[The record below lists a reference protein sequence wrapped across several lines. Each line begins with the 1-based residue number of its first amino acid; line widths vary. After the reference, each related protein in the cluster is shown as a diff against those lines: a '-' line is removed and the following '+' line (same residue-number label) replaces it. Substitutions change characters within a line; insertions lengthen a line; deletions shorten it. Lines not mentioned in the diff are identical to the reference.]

1 MESKNMSIKK
11 QNNKFLQYIILLSL
25 AVFFM
30 FPLIWMI
37 VSSFKNDSQ
46 IFSDISSAKA
56 FMLPAFNNN
65 YFYNYFDCLKQ
76 LPILKAMVNSFFYIG
91 VIIVFSLIVNS
102 LAGYGFARLD
112 FPGKKILFTIL
123 LSLMII
129 PAQTVMLPLF
139 SIVYKLG
146 WINSYL
152 GLIIPAIANPFY
164 IFLFRQTFLGLPK
177 EIEEAAKLD
186 GANQYTIFV
195 KLIMPLAKP
204 IYATVAIMI
213 FVASWNDFVWPVM
226 VISDPSKQTIQMALS
241 SLFSIQPINYGRVMA
256 GLTFVTIPV
265 LIIFLTMQKYYVQ
278 GIVGSGS
285 KN

>member
-1 MESKNMSIKK
+1 MYIKK
-11 QNNKFLQYIILLSL
+11 QNNKFMQYIVLILLAL
-25 AVFFM
+25 FFM

-37 VSSFKNDSQ
+37 VSSFKNDPQ
-46 IFSDISSAKA
+46 ILSDISSFKA
-56 FMLPAFNNN
+56 FILPAFSDN
-65 YFYNYFDCLKQ
+65 YFHNYSDCLKQ
-76 LPILKAMVNSFFYIG
+76 LPILKAMINSFFYIG
-91 VIIVFSLIVNS
+91 VIIFFSLIVNS

-112 FPGKKILFTIL
+112 FPGKNIIFTIL

-146 WINSYL
+146 WVNSYL

-186 GANQYTIFV
+186 GANQYIIFV

-213 FVASWNDFVWPVM
+213 FVATWNDFVWPVM
-226 VISDPSKQTIQMALS
+226 IMSDPSKQTIQMALS

-265 LIIFLTMQKYYVQ
+265 LIIFLKMQKYYVQ

>member
-1 MESKNMSIKK
+1 MSIKK
-11 QNNKFLQYIILLSL
+11 QNNKFVQYIILLSL

-46 IFSDISSAKA
+46 IFSDISSVKA
-56 FMLPAFNNN
+56 FILPAFNNN

-76 LPILKAMVNSFFYIG
+76 LPILKSMINSFFYIG

-112 FPGKKILFTIL
+112 FPGKRILFTIL

-129 PAQTVMLPLF
+129 PAQTIMLPLF

-213 FVASWNDFVWPVM
+213 FVATWNDFVWPVM

>member
-1 MESKNMSIKK
+1 MSMKK
-11 QNNKFLQYIILLSL
+11 QDNKFVQYIILLLL

-46 IFSDISSAKA
+46 IFSDISSVKA

-65 YFYNYFDCLKQ
+65 YFYNYYDCLKQ
-76 LPILKAMVNSFFYIG
+76 LPILKSMLNSFFYIG

>member
-1 MESKNMSIKK
+1 MSIKK
-11 QNNKFLQYIILLSL
+11 QNNKFVQYIILLLL

-46 IFSDISSAKA
+46 IFSDISSVKA
-56 FMLPAFNNN
+56 FVLPDFNNN

-76 LPILKAMVNSFFYIG
+76 LPIIKSMFNSFFYIG
-91 VIIVFSLIVNS
+91 VIIIFSLIVNS

-129 PAQTVMLPLF
+129 PAQTIMLPLF

-152 GLIIPAIANPFY
+152 GLIIPVIANPFY

-213 FVASWNDFVWPVM
+213 FVATWNDFVWPVM

-241 SLFSIQPINYGRVMA
+241 SLFSIQPVNYGRVMA

>member
-1 MESKNMSIKK
+1 MKK
-11 QNNKFLQYIILLSL
+11 QNNKFIQYIVLILL

-30 FPLIWMI
+30 FPLIWMV
-37 VSSFKNDSQ
+37 VSSFKNDPQ
-46 IFSDISSAKA
+46 IFSDITSIKA
-56 FMLPAFNNN
+56 FILPAFSDN
-65 YFYNYFDCLKQ
+65 YFHNYSDCLKQ
-76 LPILKAMVNSFFYIG
+76 LPILKSMMNSFFYIG
-91 VIIVFSLIVNS
+91 VIILFSLIVNS

-112 FPGKKILFTIL
+112 FPGKKIIFTIL

-139 SIVYKLG
+139 SIVFKLG

-152 GLIIPAIANPFY
+152 GLIIPVIANPFY

-213 FVASWNDFVWPVM
+213 FVATWNDFIWPVM

-241 SLFSIQPINYGRVMA
+241 SLFSIQPVNYGRVMS

>member
-1 MESKNMSIKK
+1 MSIKK
-11 QNNKFLQYIILLSL
+11 QNNKLVQYIILLSL

-46 IFSDISSAKA
+46 IFSDISSVKA
-56 FMLPAFNNN
+56 FILPAFNNN

-76 LPILKAMVNSFFYIG
+76 LPILKSMLNSFFYIG

-129 PAQTVMLPLF
+129 PAQTIMLPLF

-213 FVASWNDFVWPVM
+213 FVATWNDFVWPVM

>member
-1 MESKNMSIKK
+1 MKK
-11 QNNKFLQYIILLSL
+11 QNNKFIQYIVLILL

-30 FPLIWMI
+30 FPLIWMV
-37 VSSFKNDSQ
+37 VSSFKNDPQ
-46 IFSDISSAKA
+46 IFSDITSIKA
-56 FMLPAFNNN
+56 FILPAFSDN
-65 YFYNYFDCLKQ
+65 YFHNYSDCLKQ
-76 LPILKAMVNSFFYIG
+76 LPILKSMMNSFFYIG
-91 VIIVFSLIVNS
+91 VIIIFSLIVNS

-112 FPGKKILFTIL
+112 FPGKNIIFTIL

-139 SIVYKLG
+139 SIVFKLG

-213 FVASWNDFVWPVM
+213 FVATWNDFIWPVM

-241 SLFSIQPINYGRVMA
+241 SLFSIQPVNYGRVMS

>member
-1 MESKNMSIKK
+1 MSIKK
-11 QNNKFLQYIILLSL
+11 QNNKFVQYIILLLL

-46 IFSDISSAKA
+46 IFSDITSVKA
-56 FMLPAFNNN
+56 FILPAFNNNYFYN

-76 LPILKAMVNSFFYIG
+76 LPILKSMLNSFFYIA

-129 PAQTVMLPLF
+129 PAQTIMLPLF

-226 VISDPSKQTIQMALS
+226 VISDPSKQTIQMSLS

-265 LIIFLTMQKYYVQ
+265 LVIFLTMQKYYVQ

>member
-1 MESKNMSIKK
+1 MSIKK
-11 QNNKFLQYIILLSL
+11 QNNKFIQYIFLILL

-30 FPLIWMI
+30 FPLIWMV
-37 VSSFKNDSQ
+37 VSSFKNDPQ
-46 IFSDISSAKA
+46 ILSDISSIKA
-56 FMLPAFNNN
+56 FMLPAFNDN
-65 YFYNYFDCLKQ
+65 YFYNYSDCLKQ
-76 LPILKAMVNSFFYIG
+76 LPILKSMMNSFFYIG
-91 VIIVFSLIVNS
+91 VIIIFSLIVNS

-112 FPGKKILFTIL
+112 FPGIKIIFTIIL
-123 LSLMII
+123 ALMII

-139 SIVYKLG
+139 SIVFKLG

-152 GLIIPAIANPFY
+152 GLIVPVIANPFY

-213 FVASWNDFVWPVM
+213 FVAMWNDFIWPVM

>member
-1 MESKNMSIKK
+1 MSIKK
-11 QNNKFLQYIILLSL
+11 QNNKFMQYVVLTLLAL
-25 AVFFM
+25 FFM
-30 FPLIWMI
+30 FPLIWMV
-37 VSSFKNDSQ
+37 VSSFKNDPQ
-46 IFSDISSAKA
+46 IFSDVSSIKA
-56 FMLPAFNNN
+56 FILPAFNDN

-76 LPILKAMVNSFFYIG
+76 LPILKAMLNSFFYIG
-91 VIIVFSLIVNS
+91 VIIILSLIVNS

-112 FPGKKILFTIL
+112 FPGIKIIFTIVL
-123 LSLMII
+123 ALMII
-129 PAQTVMLPLF
+129 PIQTVMLPLF
-139 SIVYKLG
+139 SIVFKLG

-152 GLIIPAIANPFY
+152 GLIIPVIANPFY
-164 IFLFRQTFLGLPK
+164 IFLFRQTFLGIPK

-186 GANQYTIFV
+186 GANQFTIFV

-213 FVASWNDFVWPVM
+213 FVATWNDFIWPVM

-241 SLFSIQPINYGRVMA
+241 SLFSIQPVNYGRVMA

>member
-1 MESKNMSIKK
+1 MYMKK
-11 QNNKFLQYIILLSL
+11 QNNKFVQYIVLILL

-30 FPLIWMI
+30 FPVIWMV
-37 VSSFKNDSQ
+37 VSSFKNDPQ
-46 IFSDISSAKA
+46 ILSDISSIKA
-56 FMLPAFNNN
+56 FILPAFSDN
-65 YFYNYFDCLKQ
+65 YFHNYYDCLKQ
-76 LPILKAMVNSFFYIG
+76 LPILKSMMNSFFYIG
-91 VIIVFSLIVNS
+91 VIIIFSLIVNS

-112 FPGKKILFTIL
+112 FPGKKIIFTIL

-139 SIVYKLG
+139 SIVFKLG

-152 GLIIPAIANPFY
+152 GLIIPVIANPFY

-213 FVASWNDFVWPVM
+213 FVATWNDFIWPVM

-241 SLFSIQPINYGRVMA
+241 SLFSIQPVNYGRVMS

>member
-1 MESKNMSIKK
+1 MYIKK
-11 QNNKFLQYIILLSL
+11 QNNKFMQYIVLILL

-30 FPLIWMI
+30 FPLIWMV
-37 VSSFKNDSQ
+37 VSSFKNDPQ
-46 IFSDISSAKA
+46 ILSDISSVKA
-56 FMLPAFNNN
+56 FILPAFSDN
-65 YFYNYFDCLKQ
+65 YFHNYSDCLKQ
-76 LPILKAMVNSFFYIG
+76 LPILKSMINSFFYIG
-91 VIIVFSLIVNS
+91 VIIIFSLIVNS

-112 FPGKKILFTIL
+112 FPGKNIIFTIL

-152 GLIIPAIANPFY
+152 GLIIPVIANPFY

-213 FVASWNDFVWPVM
+213 FVATWNDFIWPVM

>member
-1 MESKNMSIKK
+1 MRK
-11 QNNKFLQYIILLSL
+11 QNNKFIQYIVLILL

-46 IFSDISSAKA
+46 IFSDISSIKA
-56 FMLPAFNNN
+56 FVLPTFSSN
-65 YFYNYFDCLKQ
+65 YFYNYSDCLKQ
-76 LPILKAMVNSFFYIG
+76 LPILKAMINSFFYIG
-91 VIIVFSLIVNS
+91 VIIIFSLIVNS

-112 FPGKKILFTIL
+112 FPGKNILFTIL

-152 GLIIPAIANPFY
+152 GLIVPAIANPFY

-186 GANQYTIFV
+186 GANQYIIFV

-213 FVASWNDFVWPVM
+213 FVATWNDFVWPVM

-241 SLFSIQPINYGRVMA
+241 SLFSIQPVNYGRVMA

>member
-1 MESKNMSIKK
+1 MKN
-11 QNNKFLQYIILLSL
+11 QNNKFIQYIILILL
-25 AVFFM
+25 AIFFM
-30 FPLIWMI
+30 FPVIWMV
-37 VSSFKNDSQ
+37 VSSFKNDPQ
-46 IFSDISSAKA
+46 ILSDISSIKA
-56 FMLPAFNNN
+56 FTLPAFSDN
-65 YFYNYFDCLKQ
+65 YFHNYSDCLKQ
-76 LPILKAMVNSFFYIG
+76 LPILKSMMNSFFYIG
-91 VIIVFSLIVNS
+91 VIIIFSLIVNS

-112 FPGKKILFTIL
+112 FPGKKIIFTIL

-129 PAQTVMLPLF
+129 PAQTIMLPLF
-139 SIVYKLG
+139 SIVFKLG

-152 GLIIPAIANPFY
+152 GLIIPVIANPFY
-164 IFLFRQTFLGLPK
+164 IFLFRQTFSGLPK

-195 KLIMPLAKP
+195 KIIMPLAKP

-213 FVASWNDFVWPVM
+213 FVATWNDFIWPVM

>member
-1 MESKNMSIKK
+1 MRK
-11 QNNKFLQYIILLSL
+11 QNNKFIQYIVLILL

-46 IFSDISSAKA
+46 IFSDISSIKA
-56 FMLPAFNNN
+56 FVLPAFSSN
-65 YFYNYFDCLKQ
+65 YFYNYSDCLKQ
-76 LPILKAMVNSFFYIG
+76 LSILKSMINSFFYIG
-91 VIIVFSLIVNS
+91 VIIIFSLIVNS

-152 GLIIPAIANPFY
+152 GLIVPAIANPFY

-213 FVASWNDFVWPVM
+213 FVATWNDFVWPVM

-241 SLFSIQPINYGRVMA
+241 SLFSIQPVNYGRVMA

>member
-1 MESKNMSIKK
+1 MSIKK
-11 QNNKFLQYIILLSL
+11 QNNKSVQYIILLLL

-46 IFSDISSAKA
+46 IFSDISSIKA
-56 FMLPAFNNN
+56 FILPAFNDN

-76 LPILKAMVNSFFYIG
+76 LPILKSMINSFLYIG
-91 VIIVFSLIVNS
+91 VIIIFSLIINS

-152 GLIIPAIANPFY
+152 GLIIPVIANPFY

-186 GANQYTIFV
+186 GANQYTIFL

-213 FVASWNDFVWPVM
+213 FVAMWNDFVWPVM

>member
-1 MESKNMSIKK
+1 MKK
-11 QNNKFLQYIILLSL
+11 QNNKFIQYIVLILL

-30 FPLIWMI
+30 FPLIWMV
-37 VSSFKNDSQ
+37 VSSFKNDPQ
-46 IFSDISSAKA
+46 IFSDITSIKA
-56 FMLPAFNNN
+56 FILPAFSDN
-65 YFYNYFDCLKQ
+65 YFHNYSDCLKQ
-76 LPILKAMVNSFFYIG
+76 LPILKSMMNSFFYIG
-91 VIIVFSLIVNS
+91 VIIIFSLIVNS

-112 FPGKKILFTIL
+112 FPGKNIIFAIL

-139 SIVYKLG
+139 SIVFKLG

-213 FVASWNDFVWPVM
+213 FVATWNDFIWPVM

-241 SLFSIQPINYGRVMA
+241 SLFSIQPVNYGRVMS

>member
-1 MESKNMSIKK
+1 MSIKK
-11 QNNKFLQYIILLSL
+11 QNNKFIQYIFLTLLAL
-25 AVFFM
+25 FFM
-30 FPLIWMI
+30 FPLIWMV
-37 VSSFKNDSQ
+37 VSSFKNDPQ
-46 IFSDISSAKA
+46 IFSDISSLKA
-56 FMLPAFNNN
+56 FMLPAFTDN
-65 YFYNYFDCLKQ
+65 YFHNYSEALNQ
-76 LPILKAMVNSFFYIG
+76 LPIMRAMFNSFFYIG
-91 VIIVFSLIVNS
+91 VIIIFSLIINS

-112 FPGKKILFTIL
+112 FPGKNIIFTLILA
-123 LSLMII
+123 LMII
-129 PAQTVMLPLF
+129 PPQTIMLPLF
-139 SIVYKLG
+139 SIVFKLG

-152 GLIIPAIANPFY
+152 GLIIPVIANPFY

-186 GANQYTIFV
+186 GANQYVIFV

-213 FVASWNDFVWPVM
+213 FVAMWNDFVWPVM
-226 VISDPSKQTIQMALS
+226 VMSDPSKQTIQMALS
-241 SLFSIQPINYGRVMA
+241 SLFSIKPINYGRVMA

-265 LIIFLTMQKYYVQ
+265 LVIFLKMQKYYVQ

>member
-1 MESKNMSIKK
+1 MSIKK
-11 QNNKFLQYIILLSL
+11 QNNKFVQYIILLLL

-46 IFSDISSAKA
+46 IFSDISSVKA
-56 FMLPAFNNN
+56 FILPDFNNN

-76 LPILKAMVNSFFYIG
+76 LPILKSMLNSFFYIA

-129 PAQTVMLPLF
+129 PAQTIMLPLF

-186 GANQYTIFV
+186 GANQYTIFI

>member
-1 MESKNMSIKK
+1 MRK
-11 QNNKFLQYIILLSL
+11 QNNKFIQYIVLILL

-46 IFSDISSAKA
+46 IFSDISSIKA
-56 FMLPAFNNN
+56 FVLPTFNSN
-65 YFYNYFDCLKQ
+65 YFYNYSDCLKQ
-76 LPILKAMVNSFFYIG
+76 LPILKSMINSFFYIG
-91 VIIVFSLIVNS
+91 VIIIFSLIVNS

-152 GLIIPAIANPFY
+152 GLIVPAIANPFY

-186 GANQYTIFV
+186 GANQYIIFV

-213 FVASWNDFVWPVM
+213 FVATWNDFVWPVM

-241 SLFSIQPINYGRVMA
+241 SLFSIQPVNYGRVMA

>member
-1 MESKNMSIKK
+1 
-11 QNNKFLQYIILLSL
+11 
-25 AVFFM
+25 
-30 FPLIWMI
+30 MI

-46 IFSDISSAKA
+46 IFSDISSVKA
-56 FMLPAFNNN
+56 FILPAFNNN

-76 LPILKAMVNSFFYIG
+76 LPILKSMLNSFFYIA
-91 VIIVFSLIVNS
+91 IIIIFSLIVNS

-129 PAQTVMLPLF
+129 PAQTIMLPLF

-241 SLFSIQPINYGRVMA
+241 SLFSIQPVNYGRVMA

>member
-1 MESKNMSIKK
+1 MSIKK
-11 QNNKFLQYIILLSL
+11 QNNKFIQYIVLILL
-25 AVFFM
+25 AAFFI
-30 FPLIWMI
+30 FPLIWMV
-37 VSSFKNDSQ
+37 VSSFKNDPQ
-46 IFSDISSAKA
+46 ILSDVSSIKA
-56 FMLPAFNNN
+56 FMLPAFNDN
-65 YFYNYFDCLKQ
+65 YFYNYSDCLKQ
-76 LPILKAMVNSFFYIG
+76 LPILKSMLNSFFYIG
-91 VIIVFSLIVNS
+91 VIIICSLIVNS

-112 FPGKKILFTIL
+112 FPGIKIIFTIIL
-123 LSLMII
+123 ALMII
-129 PAQTVMLPLF
+129 PAQTIMLPLF
-139 SIVYKLG
+139 SIVFKLG

-152 GLIIPAIANPFY
+152 GLIIPVIANPFY

-213 FVASWNDFVWPVM
+213 FVATWNDFIWPVM

>member
-1 MESKNMSIKK
+1 MKK
-11 QNNKFLQYIILLSL
+11 QNNKFIQYVVLILL

-30 FPLIWMI
+30 FPLIWMV
-37 VSSFKNDSQ
+37 VSSFKNDPQ
-46 IFSDISSAKA
+46 IFSDITSIKA
-56 FMLPAFNNN
+56 FILPAFSDN
-65 YFYNYFDCLKQ
+65 YFQNYFDCLKQ
-76 LPILKAMVNSFFYIG
+76 LPILKSMMNSFFYIG
-91 VIIVFSLIVNS
+91 VIIIFSLIVNS

-112 FPGKKILFTIL
+112 FPGKNIIFTIL

-129 PAQTVMLPLF
+129 PSQTVMLPLF
-139 SIVYKLG
+139 SIVFKLG

-213 FVASWNDFVWPVM
+213 FVATWNDFIWPVM

-241 SLFSIQPINYGRVMA
+241 SLFSIQPVNYGRVMS

>member
-1 MESKNMSIKK
+1 
-11 QNNKFLQYIILLSL
+11 
-25 AVFFM
+25 
-30 FPLIWMI
+30 
-37 VSSFKNDSQ
+37 
-46 IFSDISSAKA
+46 
-56 FMLPAFNNN
+56 
-65 YFYNYFDCLKQ
+65 
-76 LPILKAMVNSFFYIG
+76 
-91 VIIVFSLIVNS
+91 
-102 LAGYGFARLD
+102 
-112 FPGKKILFTIL
+112 
-123 LSLMII
+123 
-129 PAQTVMLPLF
+129 MLPLF

-152 GLIIPAIANPFY
+152 GLIIPVIANPFY

-213 FVASWNDFVWPVM
+213 FVAMWNDFIWPVM

>member
-1 MESKNMSIKK
+1 MSIKK
-11 QNNKFLQYIILLSL
+11 QNNKFVQYIILLLL

-46 IFSDISSAKA
+46 IFSDISSVKA
-56 FMLPAFNNN
+56 FALPAFNNN

-76 LPILKAMVNSFFYIG
+76 LPIIKSMINSFFYIG
-91 VIIVFSLIVNS
+91 VIIIFSLIVNS

-129 PAQTVMLPLF
+129 PAQTIMLPLF

-152 GLIIPAIANPFY
+152 GLIIPVIANPFY

-213 FVASWNDFVWPVM
+213 FVATWNDFVWPVM

-241 SLFSIQPINYGRVMA
+241 SLFSIQPVNYGRVMA

>member
-1 MESKNMSIKK
+1 MRK
-11 QNNKFLQYIILLSL
+11 QNNKFIQYIVLILL

-46 IFSDISSAKA
+46 IFSDISSIKA
-56 FMLPAFNNN
+56 FVLPAFSSN
-65 YFYNYFDCLKQ
+65 YFYNYSDCLKQ
-76 LPILKAMVNSFFYIG
+76 LPILKSMINSFFYIG
-91 VIIVFSLIVNS
+91 VIIIFSLIVNS

-112 FPGKKILFTIL
+112 FPGKNILFTIL

-152 GLIIPAIANPFY
+152 GLIVPAIANPFY

-213 FVASWNDFVWPVM
+213 FVATWNDFVWPVM

-241 SLFSIQPINYGRVMA
+241 SLFSIQPVNYGRVMA

>member
-1 MESKNMSIKK
+1 MRK
-11 QNNKFLQYIILLSL
+11 QNNKFIQYIVLILL

-46 IFSDISSAKA
+46 IFSDISSIKA
-56 FMLPAFNNN
+56 FVLPTFSSN
-65 YFYNYFDCLKQ
+65 YFYNYSDCLKQ
-76 LPILKAMVNSFFYIG
+76 LPILKSMINSFFYIG
-91 VIIVFSLIVNS
+91 VIIIFSLIVNS

-152 GLIIPAIANPFY
+152 GLIVPAIANPFY

-186 GANQYTIFV
+186 GANQYIIFV

-213 FVASWNDFVWPVM
+213 FVATWNDFVWPVM

-241 SLFSIQPINYGRVMA
+241 SLFSIQPVNYGRVMA

>member
-1 MESKNMSIKK
+1 
-11 QNNKFLQYIILLSL
+11 
-25 AVFFM
+25 
-30 FPLIWMI
+30 MI
-37 VSSFKNDSQ
+37 V
-46 IFSDISSAKA
+46 
-56 FMLPAFNNN
+56 
-65 YFYNYFDCLKQ
+65 
-76 LPILKAMVNSFFYIG
+76 
-91 VIIVFSLIVNS
+91 
-102 LAGYGFARLD
+102 
-112 FPGKKILFTIL
+112 
-123 LSLMII
+123 
-129 PAQTVMLPLF
+129 PAQTIMLPLF
-139 SIVYKLG
+139 SIVFKLG

-152 GLIIPAIANPFY
+152 GLIIPVIANPFY

-213 FVASWNDFVWPVM
+213 FVAMWNDFIWPVM

>member
-1 MESKNMSIKK
+1 MRK
-11 QNNKFLQYIILLSL
+11 QNNKFIQYIVLILL

-46 IFSDISSAKA
+46 IFSDISSIKA
-56 FMLPAFNNN
+56 FALPAFSSN
-65 YFYNYFDCLKQ
+65 YFYNYSDCLKQ
-76 LPILKAMVNSFFYIG
+76 LPILKSMINSFFYIG
-91 VIIVFSLIVNS
+91 VIIIFSLIVNS

-112 FPGKKILFTIL
+112 FPGKNILFTIL

-129 PAQTVMLPLF
+129 PAQKVMLPLF

-152 GLIIPAIANPFY
+152 GLIVPAIANPFY

-213 FVASWNDFVWPVM
+213 FVATWNDFVWPVM

-241 SLFSIQPINYGRVMA
+241 SLFSIQPVNYGRVMA

>member
-1 MESKNMSIKK
+1 MKK
-11 QNNKFLQYIILLSL
+11 QNNKFIQYIVLILL

-30 FPLIWMI
+30 FPLIWMV
-37 VSSFKNDSQ
+37 VSSFKNDPQ
-46 IFSDISSAKA
+46 IFSDISSIKA
-56 FMLPAFNNN
+56 FILPAFSDN
-65 YFYNYFDCLKQ
+65 YFHNYSDCLKQ
-76 LPILKAMVNSFFYIG
+76 LPILKSMMNSFFYIG
-91 VIIVFSLIVNS
+91 VIIIFSLIVNS

-112 FPGKKILFTIL
+112 FPGKKIIFTIL

-129 PAQTVMLPLF
+129 PAQTIMLPLF
-139 SIVYKLG
+139 SIVFKLG

-152 GLIIPAIANPFY
+152 GLIIPVIANPFY

-213 FVASWNDFVWPVM
+213 FVATWNDFIWPVM

-241 SLFSIQPINYGRVMA
+241 SLFSIQPVNYGRVMS

>member
-1 MESKNMSIKK
+1 MRK
-11 QNNKFLQYIILLSL
+11 QNNKFIQYIVLILL

-46 IFSDISSAKA
+46 IFSDISSIKA
-56 FMLPAFNNN
+56 FVLPTFSSN
-65 YFYNYFDCLKQ
+65 YFYNYSDCLKQ
-76 LPILKAMVNSFFYIG
+76 LPILKSMINSFFYIG
-91 VIIVFSLIVNS
+91 VIIIFSLIVNS

-152 GLIIPAIANPFY
+152 GLIVPAIANPFY

-213 FVASWNDFVWPVM
+213 FVATWNDFVWPVM

-241 SLFSIQPINYGRVMA
+241 SLFSIQPVNYGRVMA

>member
-1 MESKNMSIKK
+1 MKK
-11 QNNKFLQYIILLSL
+11 QNNKFIQYIVLILL

-46 IFSDISSAKA
+46 IFSDISSIKA
-56 FMLPAFNNN
+56 FILPAFSSN

-76 LPILKAMVNSFFYIG
+76 LPILKSMLNSFFYIG
-91 VIIVFSLIVNS
+91 VIIIFSLIVNS

-112 FPGKKILFTIL
+112 FPGKKIIFTIL

-186 GANQYTIFV
+186 GANQYVIFV

-241 SLFSIQPINYGRVMA
+241 SLFSIQPVNYGRVMA

>member
-1 MESKNMSIKK
+1 MSIKK
-11 QNNKFLQYIILLSL
+11 QNNKFMKYIVLILL
-25 AVFFM
+25 AVFFI
-30 FPLIWMI
+30 FPLIWMV
-37 VSSFKNDSQ
+37 VSSFKNDPQ
-46 IFSDISSAKA
+46 ILSDVSSIKA
-56 FMLPAFNNN
+56 FMLPAFNEN
-65 YFYNYFDCLKQ
+65 YFYNYSDCLKQ
-76 LPILKAMVNSFFYIG
+76 LPILKSMINSFFYIG
-91 VIIVFSLIVNS
+91 VIIIFSLIVNS

-112 FPGKKILFTIL
+112 FPGKKIIFTIIL
-123 LSLMII
+123 ALMII

-152 GLIIPAIANPFY
+152 GLIIPVIANPFY

-186 GANQYTIFV
+186 GANQYTIFA
-195 KLIMPLAKP
+195 KIIMPLAKP

-213 FVASWNDFVWPVM
+213 FVATWNDFIWPVM

>member
-1 MESKNMSIKK
+1 MKK
-11 QNNKFLQYIILLSL
+11 QNNKFIQYIVLILL

-30 FPLIWMI
+30 FPLIWMV
-37 VSSFKNDSQ
+37 VSSFKNDPQ
-46 IFSDISSAKA
+46 IFSDITSIKA
-56 FMLPAFNNN
+56 FILPAFSDN
-65 YFYNYFDCLKQ
+65 YFHNYSDCLKQ
-76 LPILKAMVNSFFYIG
+76 LPILKSMMNSFFYIG
-91 VIIVFSLIVNS
+91 VIIIFSLIVNS

-112 FPGKKILFTIL
+112 FPGKNIIFTIL

-139 SIVYKLG
+139 SIVFKLG

-195 KLIMPLAKP
+195 KIIMPLAKP

-213 FVASWNDFVWPVM
+213 FVATWNDFIWPVM

-241 SLFSIQPINYGRVMA
+241 SLFSIQPVNYGRVMS

>member
-1 MESKNMSIKK
+1 MSIKK
-11 QNNKFLQYIILLSL
+11 QNNKFMQYIVLILL

-30 FPLIWMI
+30 FPLIWMV
-37 VSSFKNDSQ
+37 VSSFKNDPQ
-46 IFSDISSAKA
+46 ILSDVSSIKA
-56 FMLPAFNNN
+56 FMLPAFNDK
-65 YFYNYFDCLKQ
+65 YFYNYSDCLKQ
-76 LPILKAMVNSFFYIG
+76 LPILKSMLNSFFYIG
-91 VIIVFSLIVNS
+91 VIIIFSLIVNS

-112 FPGKKILFTIL
+112 FPGIKIIFTII

-139 SIVYKLG
+139 SIVFKLG

-152 GLIIPAIANPFY
+152 GLIIPVIANPFY

-186 GANQYTIFV
+186 GASQYTIFV

-213 FVASWNDFVWPVM
+213 FVATWNDFIWPVM

-256 GLTFVTIPV
+256 GLTVVTIPV